1 MTTLISVHNS
11 SGLVGRCDAKCYDA
25 IDQKCTCICD
35 GANHGAGKQKA
46 IQNTSQ
52 MAEIWIEEYA
62 KANHLGPGTVWQVPS
77 IQLQL
82 PL

>member
-1 MTTLISVHNS
+1 MTTLISVYNS

-25 IDQKCTCICD
+25 IDQKCTCICA
-35 GANHGAGKQKA
+35 GANHGAGQQKA
-46 IQNTSQ
+46 IGNMER
-52 MAEIWIEEYA
+52 MAQTWIQEYT
-62 KANHLGPGTVWQVPS
+62 KANHLGPDAVWQVPS